1 MGDLDNN
8 QFQQNI
14 HDFANNT
21 VVPSGAD
28 REANTDNNNNRLRIM
43 NNREWTD
50 EQKHRI
56 VEIDTHERRRGK
68 NFMKRI
74 KARWDAEFP
83 DSKRTAQN
91 LIDNAKRFRKEGW
104 GNQLEQEEDEAEQV
118 VNEVSE
124 NQKQLEWTT
133 EMKIN
138 LVGMDNEERSK
149 GRGFMKRVKE
159 RRWDQRYPE
168 YSSASWQK
176 LGDNSARFKKE
187 PDVMNLILLRQ
198 REEQQDVVIA
208 NENVEEPIDSDIE
221 VIEQVIIHDIQ
232 VEEDEQMEEIL
243 EQDERELE
251 TLFIAEL
258 ENMTHS
264 VMLEM
269 EPRTKLPKVKLDNQT
284 CHSGN
289 KILALYLRDVDTIP
303 EIYNKVYTMR
313 RVIASTW

>member
-1 MGDLDNN
+1 MIIIPCVDYNHFMGDLDSN
-8 QFQQNI
+8 QFQPNI

-28 REANTDNNNNRLRIM
+28 REVNHENNNRLRIT
-43 NNREWTD
+43 NNRERTD

-91 LIDNAKRFRKEGW
+91 LIDNAKRFRKDGW
-104 GNQLEQEEDEAEQV
+104 GNQLEQEEEVEQV

-133 EMKIN
+133 EMKIS
-138 LVGMDNEERSK
+138 LVVMDNEERSK

-159 RRWDQRYPE
+159 RWDQKYPE

-176 LGDNSARFKKE
+176 LRDNSARFKKE
-187 PDVMNLILLRQ
+187 PDVMNLILVRQ
-198 REEQQDVVIA
+198 REEQQEVVIA

-221 VIEQVIIHDIQ
+221 VIKQVIIHDIQ
-232 VEEDEQMEEIL
+232 K
-243 EQDERELE
+243 
-251 TLFIAEL
+251 
-258 ENMTHS
+258 S
-264 VMLEM
+264 
-269 EPRTKLPKVKLDNQT
+269 
-284 CHSGN
+284 
-289 KILALYLRDVDTIP
+289 
-303 EIYNKVYTMR
+303 
-313 RVIASTW
+313 

>member
-1 MGDLDNN
+1 MGDLNNN
-8 QFQQNI
+8 QFQPNI

-28 REANTDNNNNRLRIM
+28 REANHDNNNRLRIT

-56 VEIDTHERRRGK
+56 VEIDTYKRRRGK

-74 KARWDAEFP
+74 KTRWDAKFP

-91 LIDNAKRFRKEGW
+91 LIDNAKRLRKEGW
-104 GNQLEQEEDEAEQV
+104 GNQLEQEEEAEQV
-118 VNEVSE
+118 MNEVSE
-124 NQKQLEWTT
+124 NRKQLEWTT

-138 LVGMDNEERSK
+138 LVVMDNEERSK

-159 RRWDQRYPE
+159 RWDQRYPE

-176 LGDNSARFKKE
+176 LRDNSARFKKE
-187 PDVMNLILLRQ
+187 PDVMNLILVRQ
-198 REEQQDVVIA
+198 REEQQEVVIA
-208 NENVEEPIDSDIE
+208 NENLEEPIDSDIE
-221 VIEQVIIHDIQ
+221 VIEQVIIHEIQ

-258 ENMTHS
+258 ENMTNS
-264 VMLEM
+264 TMLEM
-269 EPRTKLPKVKLDNQT
+269 DPV
-284 CHSGN
+284 
-289 KILALYLRDVDTIP
+289 
-303 EIYNKVYTMR
+303 
-313 RVIASTW
+313 